1 MLGDLSVGQKR
12 AGTCTEEALPL
23 AELSHVP
30 GDHRGAG
37 MSSSSL
43 HRSGSRGLERLNKLP
58 EVPQQGNGRAA
69 VTAEFNENILARQDG
84 RLRTK

>member
-12 AGTCTEEALPL
+12 AGACTEEALPL

-37 MSSSSL
+37 MSPSL
-43 HRSGSRGLERLNKLP
+43 HRTGSRGLERLNKLL
-58 EVPQQGNGRAA
+58 EVPQRGNGRAV
-69 VTAEFNENILARQDG
+69 VTAEFNENILARQGG